1 LPLASCLSV
10 LFPTLTLFFISYHRY
25 LSDEEATRAAHDS
38 EGFYKTGDIARREGE
53 YFFILGR
60 ASVDMLK
67 SGGYKISALDVERE
81 CLGLPYVDE
90 VMVVGVE
97 DAEWGQRVAAAV
109 RLRDDQTTYEYSPG
123 PGSGSGR
130 GQGGKPLT
138 LAQLRKDLGGKL
150 ARYKLPTLLRV
161 IDGELPKNATGKVS
175 KKVSGPVLFP
185 ANYAEIPDVQVW
197 SPASGS
203 GSGSASKSPK
213 KDTTGMAR
221 L

>member
-1 LPLASCLSV
+1 
-10 LFPTLTLFFISYHRY
+10 
-25 LSDEEATRAAHDS
+25 
-38 EGFYKTGDIARREGE
+38 
-53 YFFILGR
+53 
-60 ASVDMLK
+60 MLK

-109 RLRDDQTTYEYSPG
+109 RLRDDQTTYKYSSR
-123 PGSGSGR
+123 PGSGSGSGSGR
-130 GQGGKPLT
+130 GKPLT

-161 IDGELPKNATGKVS
+161 VDGELPKNATGKVS

-197 SPASGS
+197 S
-203 GSGSASKSPK
+203 GSASKSPK